1 MSLLLSKIII
11 ITIIMTATIGIS
23 SGSIINSNP
32 LAYAHNFAPSVSA
45 SFLTKINQIKVESQL
60 VESNL
65 LSNTSLAKQHAEIAS
80 QLFENST
87 KNDLYYNAEGNNGL
101 AKKVSE
107 DISLTLNNLQKAMAS
122 ISKQSQ
128 PLPQTQTSGTA
139 INQIKAMASIS
150 KQSQPLP
157 QTQTSGTAINQI
169 KAMVNNI
176 NDILDKAVSVRID
189 KYDLTNSTV
198 HALVLADIAEK
209 AYNDYSYAFGI
220 KPVNFSATNAAST
233 KGSSSMMNMMGMGM
247 MMSSP
252 NVSSNNSSN
261 GSNTTSNSHST
272 MTNNNTL
279 VNATDYERAQA
290 LAIKAEEI
298 FNNDLK
304 PISSATNASSAISK
318 IENDVIHLK
327 HEIDNKAPV
336 MDIMKIVHMDIHPTL
351 LTVYNLKLKYY

>member
-1 MSLLLSKIII
+1 
-11 ITIIMTATIGIS
+11 MTATIGIGS
-23 SGSIINSNP
+23 SINNLNQ
-32 LAYAHNFAPSVSA
+32 LAYAHNFAPSVAA

-65 LSNTSLAKQHAEIAS
+65 PLNTSLAKQHAEIAS
-80 QLFENST
+80 ELFENST

-101 AKKVSE
+101 AKRVSE

-128 PLPQTQTSGTA
+128 PLPQTQTSGTV
-139 INQIKAMASIS
+139 IKQIKE
-150 KQSQPLP
+150 
-157 QTQTSGTAINQI
+157 
-169 KAMVNNI
+169 MVNNI

-220 KPVNFSATNAAST
+220 KPINFSSTNAAST
-233 KGSSSMMNMMGMGM
+233 TGSSSMMNMMGMGM

-252 NVSSNNSSN
+252 NISSSSSN
-261 GSNTTSNSHST
+261 GNSNSHST

-290 LAIKAEEI
+290 LAIKAQEI

-304 PISSATNASSAISK
+304 PISSATSASSAISK
-318 IENDVIHLK
+318 IENNLIHLK

-336 MDIMKIVHMDIHPTL
+336 MDIMKIVHIDIHPTL

>member
-1 MSLLLSKIII
+1 MHKRITAMSLLLLAKIII
-11 ITIIMTATIGIS
+11 ITIIITATIGIS
-23 SGSIINSNP
+23 SSSIINSNP
-32 LAYAHNFAPSVSA
+32 LAYAHNFAPSVAA

-65 LSNTSLAKQHAEIAS
+65 PLNPSLAKQHAEIAS
-80 QLFENST
+80 ELFENST

-101 AKKVSE
+101 AKRVSE
-107 DISLTLNNLQKAMAS
+107 DISLALNNLQKAMTS

-128 PLPQTQTSGTA
+128 PL
-139 INQIKAMASIS
+139 
-150 KQSQPLP
+150 LP
-157 QTQTSGTAINQI
+157 QTQTSGTVIKQI
-169 KAMVNNI
+169 TEMVNNI

-220 KPVNFSATNAAST
+220 KPVNFSATNAAFT

-247 MMSSP
+247 MMNSP

-272 MTNNNTL
+272 MTNNTL
-279 VNATDYERAQA
+279 VNAIDYERAQA

-318 IENDVIHLK
+318 IENNLIHLN

-336 MDIMKIVHMDIHPTL
+336 MDIMKIVHIDIHPTL

>member
-1 MSLLLSKIII
+1 MHKHLTALSLLLLAKIII

-23 SGSIINSNP
+23 SSINSNP
-32 LAYAHNFAPSVSA
+32 LAYAHNFAPSVAA

-65 LSNTSLAKQHAEIAS
+65 PLNPSLAKQHAEIAS
-80 QLFENST
+80 ELFENST
-87 KNDLYYNAEGNNGL
+87 KDDLYYNAEGNNGL
-101 AKKVSE
+101 AKRVSE
-107 DISLTLNNLQKAMAS
+107 DISLALNNLQKAMAS

-128 PLPQTQTSGTA
+128 PL
-139 INQIKAMASIS
+139 
-150 KQSQPLP
+150 LP
-157 QTQTSGTAINQI
+157 QTQTSGTVIKQI
-169 KAMVNNI
+169 TEMVNNI

-247 MMSSP
+247 GMMMSSP

-272 MTNNNTL
+272 MTNNTL
-279 VNATDYERAQA
+279 VNAIDYERAQT
-290 LAIKAEEI
+290 LAIKAQEI
-298 FNNDLK
+298 FNNDLR
-304 PISSATNASSAISK
+304 PISSTTNASSAISK
-318 IENDVIHLK
+318 IENNLIYLK

-336 MDIMKIVHMDIHPTL
+336 MDIMKIVHIDIHPTL

>member
-1 MSLLLSKIII
+1 MSLLLLSKIII

-23 SGSIINSNP
+23 SSIIINSNP

-101 AKKVSE
+101 AKRVSE
-107 DISLTLNNLQKAMAS
+107 DISLALNNLQKAMAS

-128 PLPQTQTSGTA
+128 PL
-139 INQIKAMASIS
+139 
-150 KQSQPLP
+150 LP
-157 QTQTSGTAINQI
+157 QTQTSGTVIKQI
-169 KAMVNNI
+169 TEMVNNI

-336 MDIMKIVHMDIHPTL
+336 MDIMKIVHIDIHPTL
-351 LTVYNLKLKYY
+351 LTVYNLKLKYL

>member
-1 MSLLLSKIII
+1 MHKRITAMSLLLLAKIII
-11 ITIIMTATIGIS
+11 ITIIITATIGIS
-23 SGSIINSNP
+23 SSSIINSNP
-32 LAYAHNFAPSVSA
+32 LAYAHNFAPSVAA

-65 LSNTSLAKQHAEIAS
+65 PLNPSLAKQHAEIAS
-80 QLFENST
+80 ELFENST
-87 KNDLYYNAEGNNGL
+87 KNDLYYNAEGNN
-101 AKKVSE
+101 
-107 DISLTLNNLQKAMAS
+107 LQKAMTS

-128 PLPQTQTSGTA
+128 PL
-139 INQIKAMASIS
+139 
-150 KQSQPLP
+150 LP
-157 QTQTSGTAINQI
+157 QTQTSGTVIKQI
-169 KAMVNNI
+169 TEMVNNI

-220 KPVNFSATNAAST
+220 KPVNFSATNAAFT

-247 MMSSP
+247 MMNSP

-272 MTNNNTL
+272 MTNNTL
-279 VNATDYERAQA
+279 VNAIDYERAQA

-318 IENDVIHLK
+318 IENNLIHLN

-336 MDIMKIVHMDIHPTL
+336 MDIMKIVHIDIHPTL

>member
-1 MSLLLSKIII
+1 
-11 ITIIMTATIGIS
+11 MTATIGIGS
-23 SGSIINSNP
+23 SINNLNQ
-32 LAYAHNFAPSVSA
+32 LAYAHNFAPSVAA

-65 LSNTSLAKQHAEIAS
+65 PLNPSLAKQHAEIAS
-80 QLFENST
+80 ELFENST
-87 KNDLYYNAEGNNGL
+87 KDDLYYNAEGNNGL
-101 AKKVSE
+101 AKRVSE
-107 DISLTLNNLQKAMAS
+107 DTSLALNNLQKAMAS

-128 PLPQTQTSGTA
+128 PL
-139 INQIKAMASIS
+139 
-150 KQSQPLP
+150 LP
-157 QTQTSGTAINQI
+157 QTQTSGTVIKQI
-169 KAMVNNI
+169 KEMVNNI

-336 MDIMKIVHMDIHPTL
+336 MDIMKIVHIDIHPTL
-351 LTVYNLKLKYY
+351 LTVYNLKLKYL

>member
-1 MSLLLSKIII
+1 
-11 ITIIMTATIGIS
+11 
-23 SGSIINSNP
+23 
-32 LAYAHNFAPSVSA
+32 
-45 SFLTKINQIKVESQL
+45 L

-65 LSNTSLAKQHAEIAS
+65 PLNPSLAKQHAEIAS
-80 QLFENST
+80 ELFENST
-87 KNDLYYNAEGNNGL
+87 KYDLYYNAEGNNGL
-101 AKKVSE
+101 AKRVSE
-107 DISLTLNNLQKAMAS
+107 DISLALNNLQKAMAS

-128 PLPQTQTSGTA
+128 PL
-139 INQIKAMASIS
+139 
-150 KQSQPLP
+150 LP
-157 QTQTSGTAINQI
+157 QTQTSGTVIKQI
-169 KAMVNNI
+169 TEMVNNI

-261 GSNTTSNSHST
+261 GSNTASNSHST
-272 MTNNNTL
+272 MTNNTL
-279 VNATDYERAQA
+279 VNAIDYELAQA
-290 LAIKAEEI
+290 LAIKAQEI

-304 PISSATNASSAISK
+304 PISSTTNASSAISK
-318 IENDVIHLK
+318 IENNLIHLN

-336 MDIMKIVHMDIHPTL
+336 MDIMKIVHIDIHPTL